1 MKGKLPGDI
10 WREFV
15 QAEVKSKPKLGKLL
29 EASVY
34 GGYENKILT
43 IYFSDDVARK
53 AAQGQSKAIKDKLRE
68 YRLLCDHISFMI
80 GVPKTATPVTVNC
93 KNNNPLQALYWVEPN
108 LPAEGD
114 EAQRMQ
120 ILNATVE
127 AEQAC
132 NQFYTKLNQRT
143 LDLAGSKENT
153 IKVSFNWRVRVG
165 GTRGFRELL
174 LPVLHPVFGI
184 PYIPASTLKGAASA
198 WAKKHGLSDEVKDLL
213 GMLHGKIA
221 KAAKVEFLD
230 AFPAKPC
237 LSVDVATPQ
246 WTWQNNKVIYQPV
259 PHPLLS
265 LQQPEFLI
273 GLRPTTRG
281 DNDQVKV
288 VKEWLENALKS
299 GIGSRVSSGYGRALG
314 EIPHSQYDQSY
325 SFELWTQGMYG
336 SHPPSR
342 ENRYQG
348 TPEFRPTALRGV
360 LRYWFRAVALGL
372 YDIQPCQNL
381 EETLFGKLGQQGKI
395 SVNTKVNP
403 PNKIDPYFYTGKIYV
418 EATET
423 QFLNLVEKLLI
434 LASHLGGIGRGCRRP
449 LHLLN
454 DRMRGCHWEV
464 MGTNL
469 PLAYNADQW
478 QKFFEEL
485 KQAFQ
490 VVQAPIGSY
499 TSHPGKPKH
508 RQQDALDKNAQIWL
522 FQSPSQVNP
531 HKVSNWKT
539 EGDRP
544 NIRGTALN
552 LLYSDIRF
560 KGESKGQGNP
570 NVGGALET
578 PSFVW
583 IKSIFPTNNSSYQ
596 VITIFGS
603 DHQERQAFAKELKK
617 QGAILVFGQMQS
629 GKLPAPRK

>member
-1 MKGKLPGDI
+1 MKDKLPGDI

-15 QAEVKSKPKLGKLL
+15 QAEVRSKPKLGKLL
-29 EASVY
+29 EPSVY
-34 GGYENKILT
+34 GGYENQILT

-53 AAQGQSKAIKDKLRE
+53 AAQGQSNAIKDKLRE
-68 YRLLCDHISFMI
+68 YRLLCDRINFMT
-80 GVPKTATPVTVNC
+80 GVPTTATPVTIDS
-93 KNNNPLQALYWVEPN
+93 KSHNPLQALYWVEPN
-108 LPAEGD
+108 LPTEGD

-143 LDLAGSKENT
+143 LDLAGSKENI

-198 WAKKHGLSDEVKDLL
+198 WAKKHGLSDEVKNLL
-213 GMLHGKIA
+213 GMLDA

-230 AFPAKPC
+230 GFPAKPC

-246 WTWQNNKVIYQPV
+246 WTWQNEKVIYQPV

-265 LQQPEFLI
+265 LQQPEFVI

-281 DNDQVKV
+281 DNDEVKV

-299 GIGSRVSSGYGRALG
+299 GIGSRISSGYGRALG
-314 EIPHSQYDQSY
+314 EIPHSQYYQSY

-336 SHPPSR
+336 SHPPSK

-372 YDIQPCQNL
+372 YDIQLCQNL
-381 EETLFGKLGQQGKI
+381 EENLFGKLGKQGRFSI
-395 SVNTKVNP
+395 NTKVNP
-403 PNKIDPYFYTGKIYV
+403 SNKINPYFYSGKIYV
-418 EATET
+418 EATEV
-423 QFLNLVEKLLI
+423 QSLNLVEKLLI
-434 LASHLGGIGRGCRRP
+434 LASHLGGIGRGSRRP
-449 LHLLN
+449 LHLL
-454 DRMRGCHWEV
+454 DGRMRGCHWEV

-478 QKFFEEL
+478 RKFFEEL

-499 TSHPGKPKH
+499 TSHPGRPNH

-522 FQSPSQVNP
+522 LKSLSQIHPYKVN
-531 HKVSNWKT
+531 NWT
-539 EGDRP
+539 AEGDRP
-544 NIRGTALN
+544 NIRGSALN
-552 LLYSDIRF
+552 LLYSDIHF
-560 KGESKGQGNP
+560 KGGSNGKGNP

-583 IKSIFPTNNSSYQ
+583 IKSIFPTNDSSYQ

-603 DHQERQAFAKELKK
+603 DHEERQAFAKELKK